1 MKRTVR
7 YLLALLLILQLLLC
21 ACGGT
26 TEGSDSASTEQPQS
40 SSQEE
45 PSADA
50 VLRQQDV
57 QMVFE
62 RENPPAAAGET
73 IITLLSFDG
82 KQAVLNRQEALQE
95 GGFSVPRYWGVYDM
109 EKKQNTELKEFV
121 VGSNGANLLPMG
133 DGVFYLATCTQETRG
148 EWDSFQLVRLDSG
161 AGTAE
166 TVWKL
171 EGTGMDPMLYRLSET
186 EFLLNCR
193 IYSEEDGLAQHLLI
207 KGGTDGGQLTTIH
220 DGRYAGLVSVSV
232 LDGKIQLMEIK
243 DGQAVLHTMD
253 ADGNQLEEQTLQ
265 GGWSVYTGMKKNIGD
280 YYVMTRQSGNSVLLK
295 AEGGGLKPVTQGTDV
310 QFAQGLEGLYT
321 TQQARRL
328 YYWTGQSTL
337 CVFDTQT
344 GQTQSL
350 DASFA
355 GEPIQQVMT
364 DVQGNVLIH
373 FGTDLENVRCYLL
386 EKQKLEE
393 ILGA

>member
-133 DGVFYLATCTQETRG
+133 DGVFYLATCTQETQG
-148 EWDSFQLVRLDSG
+148 ERDSFQLVRLDSG

-171 EGTGMDPMLYRLSET
+171 EGTGMNPMLYRLSET
-186 EFLLNCR
+186 EFLLNCH
-193 IYSEEDGLAQHLLI
+193 IYSEEDGLAQYLLI

-220 DGRYAGLVSVSV
+220 DGRYAGSVSVSV

-265 GGWSVYTGMKKNIGD
+265 GGWSAYTGMKKNIGD

-295 AEGGGLKPVTQGTDV
+295 AEDGGLKPVTQGTDV

>member
-133 DGVFYLATCTQETRG
+133 DGVFYLATCTQETQG

-171 EGTGMDPMLYRLSET
+171 EGTGMNPMLYRLSET

-220 DGRYAGLVSVSV
+220 DGRYAGSVSVSV

-265 GGWSVYTGMKKNIGD
+265 GGWSAYTGMKKNIGD
-280 YYVMTRQSGNSVLLK
+280 YYVMTRRSGNSVLLK
-295 AEGGGLKPVTQGTDV
+295 AEDGGLKPVTQGTDV

>member
-133 DGVFYLATCTQETRG
+133 DGVFYLATCTQETQG

-220 DGRYAGLVSVSV
+220 DGRYAGSVSVSV

-265 GGWSVYTGMKKNIGD
+265 GGWSAYTGMKKNIGD

>member
-133 DGVFYLATCTQETRG
+133 DGVFYLATCTQETQG

-171 EGTGMDPMLYRLSET
+171 EGTGMNPMLYRLSET

-220 DGRYAGLVSVSV
+220 DGRYAGSVSVSV

-280 YYVMTRQSGNSVLLK
+280 YYVMTRRSGNSVLLK